1 MRSYSRSTALPN
13 ETLRPDESVTPRIA
27 VPTAQS
33 KAHGKKRRS
42 NTRHAQQKGW
52 SISYCWTVEWRT
64 DRVEADWDPGE
75 VVTGVKEERKL
86 LQRGAQGKRE
96 GEGRGGL
103 GYNEEGRCFI
113 GRSAVVAARK
123 DNNTVGSVGCRKQ
136 WKLEEMTV
144 VAADL
149 PSFDSEKELDAP
161 SLQSTERL
169 WAVALIGALD
179 RENIT
184 TKVVGGTTL
193 MRRCRSRCLLQM
205 G

>member
-1 MRSYSRSTALPN
+1 MRSYSRSTTLPN
-13 ETLRPDESVTPRIA
+13 ETPRPDESVTPRIV

-64 DRVEADWDPGE
+64 DRVEADSVENFGAGEKMATFGNGCRGNSSEGQRERRSWGWIHRQQGDPGE
-75 VVTGVKEERKL
+75 VVTGVKKERKL

-113 GRSAVVAARK
+113 GRR
-123 DNNTVGSVGCRKQ
+123 
-136 WKLEEMTV
+136 
-144 VAADL
+144 
-149 PSFDSEKELDAP
+149 
-161 SLQSTERL
+161 
-169 WAVALIGALD
+169 
-179 RENIT
+179 
-184 TKVVGGTTL
+184 
-193 MRRCRSRCLLQM
+193 
-205 G
+205 